1 MLETLQSLTLE
12 RVLTPVYDES
22 PRPDDF
28 VVTINQRRVGRVMS
42 SFADGV
48 FRRWYWS
55 LDAARAP
62 EDRGV
67 ATSLD
72 QAKRALA
79 QRLTATAMVGM
90 RPRHAERSFAAG
102 R

>member
-12 RVLTPVYDES
+12 RVHTPVYDES

-55 LDAARAP
+55 IDAARAP

-67 ATSLD
+67 AMSLD

-79 QRLTATAMVGM
+79 QRLTATMVVGL
-90 RPRHAERSFAAG
+90 RARRAEAG
-102 R
+102 FGARG